1 MLNPRLFR
9 GFHLNK
15 TAAAKFLFEEQLG
28 STVVGADAAAR
39 STIADGGSV
48 AFDAFG
54 YAQPVKHA

>member
-28 STVVGADAAAR
+28 STAVG
-39 STIADGGSV
+39 G
-48 AFDAFG
+48 
-54 YAQPVKHA
+54 